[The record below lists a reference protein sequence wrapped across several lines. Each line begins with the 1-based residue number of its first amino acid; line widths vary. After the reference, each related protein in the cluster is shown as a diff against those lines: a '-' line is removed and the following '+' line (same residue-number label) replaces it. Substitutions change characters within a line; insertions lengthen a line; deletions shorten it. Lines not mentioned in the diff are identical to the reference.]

1 MDISYQIILIGAL
14 LLLVSVLATSFSSRV
29 GMPILL
35 VFLMIGILAGEQ
47 GPGKILFQNVQN
59 AHLGGVFALAAI
71 LLDAGLNTKISS
83 FQIGLLPA
91 LFLSSVGVLITSIVV
106 GLFAMWILHVS
117 WLEGLLV
124 GAILG
129 PTDAAAVFSV
139 LRATHIKLQPNV
151 AATLEIESGSND
163 PIGVLLTISIIHL
176 LLAGHAALTI
186 KVFIMF
192 LTEIGLGTIIGVAA
206 GYLIIWFGNRIKL
219 VESLYPLF
227 VLSSAMLI
235 FAATNLLGG
244 SGYLALYLAG
254 IIIGNSQI
262 HHHGNVLRLHD
273 SLAWLSQISMFL
285 MLGLLVKPSAL
296 FPYMLPGLFIALA
309 LIMLAR
315 PTAVWISLLPF
326 RFNWREKTFIA
337 WTGLKGAVPIIL
349 AINPLLVGLKYADLY
364 FNLTFFTVVIS
375 IILQGWPLP
384 ILARW
389 LKVTADKEF

>member
-1 MDISYQIILIGAL
+1 
-14 LLLVSVLATSFSSRV
+14 
-29 GMPILL
+29 
-35 VFLMIGILAGEQ
+35 
-47 GPGKILFQNVQN
+47 
-59 AHLGGVFALAAI
+59 
-71 LLDAGLNTKISS
+71 
-83 FQIGLLPA
+83 
-91 LFLSSVGVLITSIVV
+91 
-106 GLFAMWILHVS
+106 
-117 WLEGLLV
+117 
-124 GAILG
+124 
-129 PTDAAAVFSV
+129 
-139 LRATHIKLQPNV
+139 
-151 AATLEIESGSND
+151 
-163 PIGVLLTISIIHL
+163 
-176 LLAGHAALTI
+176 
-186 KVFIMF
+186 MF